1 MFRFSNASNPFT
13 LATFW
18 LILSL
23 ALMPSLVQAADKGL
37 FWKLE
42 SPSGITSYLFG
53 TMHTDDNRVT
63 EFSPQVLEALNS
75 VDTFMMEVSPG
86 QDPKLL
92 MLKEGNI
99 ATLMTNE
106 EFEQVRELAD
116 FHVMHLGA
124 AMQMKPWLL
133 AVIFDLPRPQTP
145 FAQDNLLMT
154 KSEELLKNVEGIETA
169 QEHFGVM
176 DDFTLDEQ
184 MIMLRAVLKRT
195 QEQKERDY
203 ERLLSAYLKG
213 DAESITQLDEKIT
226 GGMLPDNLW
235 LKMRKKL
242 LDDRNVVMAERTIAK
257 ANQQSTFVAV
267 GAAHLAGKTGLIA
280 AYKNAGFK
288 LTPLKMR

>member
-1 MFRFSNASNPFT
+1 MRNYT
-13 LATFW
+13 MKQYCLAC
-18 LILSL
+18 ILL
-23 ALMPSLVQAADKGL
+23 VCALTAQAADKGL
-37 FWKLE
+37 FWKAE
-42 SPSGITSYLFG
+42 SPTGVTSYLFG

-63 EFSPQVLEALNS
+63 DFSPAVLEALSN

-92 MLKEGNI
+92 MLAEGNI

-154 KSEELLKNVEGIETA
+154 KAEELQKNVEGIETA
-169 QEHFGVM
+169 QAHFGVM
-176 DDFTLDEQ
+176 DEFTLDEQ
-184 MIMLRAVLKRT
+184 MTMLRAVLKRT
-195 QEQKERDY
+195 QQEKERDF
-203 ERLLSAYLKG
+203 ERLMTAYLNG
-213 DAESITQLDEKIT
+213 DADNIGQLDEKIT
-226 GGMLPDNLW
+226 GAMLPNNLW

-242 LDDRNVVMAERTIAK
+242 LDDRNIVMAERTIAK
-257 ANQQSTFVAV
+257 ANQQSVFVAV

-288 LTPLKMR
+288 LSPLKMR

>member
-1 MFRFSNASNPFT
+1 MHRVSSAIQPFKI
-13 LATFW
+13 ATFW
-18 LILSL
+18 LAIWLM
-23 ALMPSLVQAADKGL
+23 LMPVLAQSADKGL
-37 FWKLE
+37 FWKVE
-42 SPSGITSYLFG
+42 SASGITSYLFG

-63 EFSPQVLEALNS
+63 EFSPQVMDALNS
-75 VDTFMMEVSPG
+75 VNTFMMEVSPS
-86 QDPKLL
+86 QNPQLM

-116 FHVMHLGA
+116 FHVMHLGV

-133 AVIFDLPRPQTP
+133 AVIFDLPKPQTP

-154 KSEELLKNVEGIETA
+154 KAEDLLKDVEGIETA

-176 DDFTLDEQ
+176 DDFSLDEQ
-184 MIMLRAVLKRT
+184 MVMLRAVLKRT

-203 ERLLSAYLKG
+203 ERLVSAYLKG
-213 DAESITQLDEKIT
+213 DAENISQLDEKIT
-226 GGMLPDNLW
+226 GGMLPDSLW
-235 LKMRKKL
+235 QKMRERL
-242 LDDRNVVMAERTIAK
+242 LDKRNVVMAERTLVK
-257 ANQQSTFVAV
+257 ANQQSIFVAV
-267 GAAHLAGKTGLIA
+267 GAAHLAGKNGLIA

>member
-1 MFRFSNASNPFT
+1 MRNYT
-13 LATFW
+13 MKQYCLAC
-18 LILSL
+18 ILMVC
-23 ALMPSLVQAADKGL
+23 ALTAQAADKGL
-37 FWKLE
+37 FWKAE
-42 SPSGITSYLFG
+42 SPTGITSYLFG

-63 EFSPQVLEALNS
+63 DFSPAVLDALSS

-92 MLKEGNI
+92 MLAEGNI

-154 KSEELLKNVEGIETA
+154 KAEELQKNVEGIETA
-169 QEHFGVM
+169 QAHFGVM
-176 DDFTLDEQ
+176 DEFTLDEQ
-184 MIMLRAVLKRT
+184 MTMLRAVLKRT
-195 QEQKERDY
+195 QQEKERDF
-203 ERLLSAYLKG
+203 ERLMTAYLNG
-213 DAESITQLDEKIT
+213 DADNIGQLDEKIT
-226 GGMLPDNLW
+226 GAMLPNNLW

-242 LDDRNVVMAERTIAK
+242 LDDRNIVMAERTIAK
-257 ANQQSTFVAV
+257 ANQQSVFVAV

-288 LTPLKMR
+288 LSPLKMR

>member
-1 MFRFSNASNPFT
+1 MFAFLLRRYLLGVL
-13 LATFW
+13 LAIIAT
-18 LILSL
+18 S
-23 ALMPSLVQAADKGL
+23 AQAADKGL
-37 FWKLE
+37 FWKAE
-42 SPSGITSYLFG
+42 SPTGITSYLFG

-63 EFSPQVLEALNS
+63 DFSPAVLDALSN

-92 MLKEGNI
+92 MLAEGNL

-154 KSEELLKNVEGIETA
+154 KAEALQKNVEGIETA
-169 QEHFGVM
+169 QAHFGVM
-176 DDFTLDEQ
+176 DEFTLDEQ
-184 MIMLRAVLKRT
+184 MTMLRAVLKRT
-195 QEQKERDY
+195 QQEKERDF
-203 ERLLSAYLKG
+203 ERLMTAYLNG
-213 DAESITQLDEKIT
+213 DADNIGQLDEKIT
-226 GGMLPDNLW
+226 GAMLPNNLW

-242 LDDRNVVMAERTIAK
+242 LDDRNIVMAERTIAK
-257 ANQQSTFVAV
+257 ANQQSVFVAV

-288 LTPLKMR
+288 LSPLKMR

>member
-1 MFRFSNASNPFT
+1 MRNYSIKQYVIAFILFSV
-13 LATFW
+13 
-18 LILSL
+18 
-23 ALMPSLVQAADKGL
+23 ALTAQAADKGL
-37 FWKLE
+37 FWKAE
-42 SPSGITSYLFG
+42 SPTGITSYLFG
-53 TMHTDDNRVT
+53 TMHTDDNRIT
-63 EFSPQVLEALNS
+63 DFSPAVLDALKS

-92 MLKEGNI
+92 MLAEGNI

-133 AVIFDLPRPQTP
+133 AVIFDLPKPQTP

-154 KSEELLKNVEGIETA
+154 TAEDLGKNTVGIETA

-176 DDFTLDEQ
+176 DSFSLDEQ
-184 MIMLRAVLKRT
+184 MTMLRAVLKRT
-195 QEQKERDY
+195 PEQKERDF
-203 ERLLSAYLKG
+203 ERLMAAYLKG
-213 DAESITQLDEKIT
+213 DADSIGQLDEKIT

-242 LDDRNVVMAERTIAK
+242 LDDRNVVMAERTLAK
-257 ANQQSTFVAV
+257 AKQSATFIAV
-267 GAAHLAGKTGLIA
+267 GASHLAGKSGLIA
-280 AYKNAGFK
+280 AFQQAGFK

>member
-1 MFRFSNASNPFT
+1 MFRFSNANNPFT

-18 LILSL
+18 LILCL
-23 ALMPSLVQAADKGL
+23 ALMPSLGQAADKGL
-37 FWKLE
+37 FWKAE

-63 EFSPQVLEALNS
+63 EFSPQVMDALNS
-75 VDTFMMEVSPG
+75 VNTFMMEVSPG

-133 AVIFDLPRPQTP
+133 AVIFDLPKPQTP

-154 KSEELLKNVEGIETA
+154 KAEELLKDVEGIETA

-203 ERLLSAYLKG
+203 ERLVSAYLKG
-213 DAESITQLDEKIT
+213 DAESIAQLDEKIT

-242 LDDRNVVMAERTIAK
+242 LDDRNMVMAERTIAK
-257 ANQQSTFVAV
+257 ANQKATFVAV

>member
-1 MFRFSNASNPFT
+1 MFRFSSTGSSLTTP
-13 LATFW
+13 TFW
-18 LILSL
+18 LAVGLL
-23 ALMPSLVQAADKGL
+23 LLPLFGHAADKGL
-37 FWKLE
+37 FWKAV
-42 SPSGITSYLFG
+42 SPTGITSYLFG

-63 EFSPQVLEALNS
+63 EFSPQVMDALNS
-75 VDTFMMEVSPG
+75 VNTFMMEVSPG

-133 AVIFDLPRPQTP
+133 AVIFDLPKPQTP

-154 KSEELLKNVEGIETA
+154 KSEELLKDVVGIETA

-203 ERLLSAYLKG
+203 ERLVSAYLQG
-213 DAESITQLDEKIT
+213 DAENIAQLDEKIT
-226 GGMLPDNLW
+226 GGMLPDTLW
-235 LKMRKKL
+235 QKMRKKL
-242 LDDRNVVMAERTIAK
+242 LDDRNIVMAERTLAK
-257 ANQQSTFVAV
+257 AQQQSVFVAV

-280 AYKNAGFK
+280 AYKHAGFK

>member
-18 LILSL
+18 LILCL

-37 FWKLE
+37 FWKVE
-42 SPSGITSYLFG
+42 SLSGITSYLFG

>member
-1 MFRFSNASNPFT
+1 MHCFSTDRPSFQLPT
-13 LATFW
+13 YW
-18 LILSL
+18 L
-23 ALMPSLVQAADKGL
+23 ALCLMLLPILTQAADKGL
-37 FWKLE
+37 FWKAE

-53 TMHTDDNRVT
+53 TIHTDDNRVT

-133 AVIFDLPRPQTP
+133 AVIFDLPKPQTP

-154 KSEELLKNVEGIETA
+154 KSEDLSKEVVGIETA

-176 DDFTLDEQ
+176 DSFSLDEQ
-184 MIMLRAVLKRT
+184 MVMLRAVLQRT

-242 LDDRNVVMAERTIAK
+242 LDDRNIVMAERTIAK

>member
-1 MFRFSNASNPFT
+1 MHRFSTASQSTKFSAYW
-13 LATFW
+13 LAIWFM
-18 LILSL
+18 
-23 ALMPSLVQAADKGL
+23 LMPVLAQAADKGL
-37 FWKLE
+37 FWKAE
-42 SPSGITSYLFG
+42 SPTGITSYLFG

-63 EFSPQVLEALNS
+63 EFSPQVMEALNS
-75 VDTFMMEVSPG
+75 VNTFMMEVSPG
-86 QDPKLL
+86 QDPSLL

-99 ATLMTNE
+99 STLMTNE

-133 AVIFDLPRPQTP
+133 AVIFDLPKPQTP

-154 KSEELLKNVEGIETA
+154 KAEELLKDVEGIETA

-184 MIMLRAVLKRT
+184 MIMLRAVLKRS

-203 ERLLSAYLKG
+203 ERLVSAYLKG
-213 DAESITQLDEKIT
+213 DAENIAQLDEKIT
-226 GGMLPDNLW
+226 GGMLPDALW
-235 LKMRKKL
+235 QKMRKKL
-242 LDDRNVVMAERTIAK
+242 LDDRNVVMAERTLAK
-257 ANQQSTFVAV
+257 ANQQSTFIAV
-267 GAAHLAGKTGLIA
+267 GAAHLAGKTGLIT
-280 AYKNAGFK
+280 AYKQAGFK